1 MPYTSIEE
9 AKAAKFPT
17 TADKVPLTLAQINH
31 LARIYDAIKKA
42 GSADNPMA
50 VSWTQWKD
58 IYEKKDDK
66 WILKKGKTAV
76 SNAFVLDSHDHRPAM
91 MNVGFSHT
99 HPLDPTQTSTA
110 AEAKSTWIPIA
121 KVGQAMQMSD
131 GKVVYPTEEGFEL
144 AVTLFNDLGLAGYVN
159 KNHSKVLE
167 GLTMLEQK
175 FKTPFLYGK
184 FNSEGEEKIKDSK
197 SNGRSIETTIFSVNE
212 KNEITHF
219 LVPGVSVLYGTH
231 TPACTPQMGCASV
244 VQKSTNNPK
253 IDFDIV
259 ILNNRGQLVKVRDVN
274 LYLDKDELKDEK
286 IVKDQLLAEVA
297 YLGQQQSCSFYKHD
311 SNLKIGDVISGG
323 VKPVHTIQIAIS
335 EKGEVESEYHE
346 GGGINKM
353 TKEGEESVTFTE
365 EQAKA
370 MVASAVAEVT
380 EKLDNA
386 HTVAT
391 TDLEKA
397 NTTKIDEL
405 ETAHAKIV
413 KEAEDATTKLKEQ
426 IESELRG
433 EIKTK
438 LGMSDE
444 VAKTL
449 DVFSA
454 EQLTAM
460 RGWAMPVVATAA
472 VGISSA
478 SGGEPKIRKIEEVG
492 NYNALTRKYEPTY
505 REEAME

>member
-1 MPYTSIEE
+1 MPYDSVEE

-17 TADKVPLTLAQINH
+17 TADKVSLTLAQINH
-31 LARIYDAIKKA
+31 LARIYDVIKKA

-50 VSWTQWKD
+50 VAWTQWKE
-58 IYEKKDDK
+58 IYEKKDGK
-66 WILKKGKTAV
+66 WVLKEGKTAV
-76 SNAFVLDSHDHRPAM
+76 SNAFVLDSHDHRPAIL
-91 MNVGFSHT
+91 NAQISI
-99 HPLDPTQTSTA
+99 A
-110 AEAKSTWIPIA
+110 AEDKSIWIPIA
-121 KVGQAMQMSD
+121 KVGQTMQMPD
-131 GKVVYPTEEGFEL
+131 GKVVYPTEEGFEM
-144 AVTLFNDLGLAGYVN
+144 AVTLFNTLGLAGYVN

-175 FKTPFLYGK
+175 FKAPFLYGK
-184 FNSEGEEKIKDSK
+184 FNSEGEAKIKDPK
-197 SNGRSIETTIFSVNE
+197 SNGRSIETTIFSLNE
-212 KNEITHF
+212 INEITHF
-219 LVPGVSVLYGTH
+219 LVPGVSVLYGSH

-244 VQKSTNNPK
+244 VQKSDNNPN

-259 ILNNRGQLVKVRDVN
+259 VSNNRGELVKVRDVN
-274 LYLDKDELKDEK
+274 LYLSKDEMKDEK

-311 SNLKIGDVISGG
+311 QHLKIGDIISKGL
-323 VKPVHTIQIAIS
+323 KPVHTIQIAIS
-335 EKGEVESEYHE
+335 EKGEAEFKYHE

-353 TKEGEESVTFTE
+353 GKEGEESVTFTE

-386 HTVAT
+386 HAVET

-405 ETAHAKIV
+405 ETEHAKIV

-426 IESELRG
+426 IETELRG
-433 EIKTK
+433 EVKTK

-444 VAKTL
+444 VSKTL
-449 DVFSA
+449 DVFNA
-454 EQLTAM
+454 EQLSAM
-460 RGWAMPVVATAA
+460 KGWTMPVVATAGA
-472 VGISSA
+472 GISSA
-478 SGGEPKIRKIEEVG
+478 SGGEAKIRKIEEVG
-492 NYNALTRKYEPTY
+492 NYNAITRKYEPTY
-505 REEAME
+505 REEAIE